1 MVEEEPEAR
10 ALRESEERFR
20 ALAEAAREAIL
31 INEDGIIR
39 EVNSALTQML
49 GYTRDELLGRDG
61 LELIIAPESR
71 AAVLESI
78 RSTGRGGTAEVFL
91 ITKSGERRLIESSSE
106 AITYHGRPMRVVT
119 MQDMTARRAAEAA
132 LHESDQRLRSA
143 MSAARMGSWEWCIA
157 EDTITWSPEVFSIFG
172 TSPEAFAGTL
182 EAFVALVHPDDQA
195 QTRQII
201 EACLVG
207 GSAEIAF
214 DRVRGGRR
222 DSLGRKPR
230 PRVSRRVRESRAHG
244 RHEHGRHA
252 PP

>member
-78 RSTGRGGTAEVFL
+78 RSSGSGGTAEVF
-91 ITKSGERRLIESSSE
+91 
-106 AITYHGRPMRVVT
+106 
-119 MQDMTARRAAEAA
+119 
-132 LHESDQRLRSA
+132 
-143 MSAARMGSWEWCIA
+143 
-157 EDTITWSPEVFSIFG
+157 
-172 TSPEAFAGTL
+172 
-182 EAFVALVHPDDQA
+182 
-195 QTRQII
+195 
-201 EACLVG
+201 
-207 GSAEIAF
+207 
-214 DRVRGGRR
+214 
-222 DSLGRKPR
+222 
-230 PRVSRRVRESRAHG
+230 
-244 RHEHGRHA
+244 
-252 PP
+252 